1 MRNESISLQHLHS
14 HDRISGAPA
23 DSVTARFSLVSRG
36 CRLNQPF
43 LQASYRGLR
52 SPCAKGVQKQDWEV
66 TAAAKEGFI
75 DYHEVPSV
83 QEAACS
89 HFKRGNKDGLFTNGI
104 TRLLSGRGYIGDL
117 TYFFYTK

>member
-36 CRLNQPF
+36 CRLIQPF
-43 LQASYRGLR
+43 LQAWYRGLR
-52 SPCAKGVQKQDWEV
+52 SPCAKGVQKQNWEV
-66 TAAAKEGFI
+66 TAAAKEGVI

-83 QEAACS
+83 QEA
-89 HFKRGNKDGLFTNGI
+89 GLFS
-104 TRLLSGRGYIGDL
+104 LLFG
-117 TYFFYTK
+117 